1 MIKTLAMK
9 MMTWNLVMNQEFKKS
24 MNKMY
29 FKNIYNRLLDIF
41 SFGLY

>member
-1 MIKTLAMK
+1 MKKTLAMK
-9 MMTWNLVMNQEFKKS
+9 LMAWNLVMNQEFKKN

-41 SFGLY
+41 IFGLY